1 MLVGQQIG
9 PFEIEKELGSGAM
22 GTVYRA
28 KFHRNGK
35 VIPVAIK
42 MIALGLLGNE
52 GAMARFEREAN
63 ILKQL
68 RHNNIVKLY
77 ATGAYRKTPF
87 IAMEYIDGE
96 ALDRVLARRGRL
108 TWEEVATY
116 GKHLCEALQYAH
128 EKGII
133 HRDLKPSNLMVTREG
148 VLKLTDFGIAKDTDV
163 TALTGAN
170 STIGTAAYMSPEQC
184 KGDRNLTHKSDL
196 YSLGIVFFE
205 LLSGKKPF
213 YADTTVDMFLKH
225 VNERPPRLGKI
236 VQELPP
242 KFEAL
247 ILQLLEKDK
256 EDRPT
261 DAAWVAR
268 ILAEIEE
275 DVFARKSVGLDA
287 VSGRML
293 DRSRSSE
300 TGPLDEADREA
311 ARALKGLKKKKKKKS
326 TEPWFQRKWA
336 QAAGIIALLAAMVVG
351 VYLGTRPPSAES
363 LYASVHQVR
372 QQVESNEKV
381 SGEVM
386 VEAAEKYLQAYGE
399 QPGERTDLAADLFRK
414 GTVRVREKQLGNRFV
429 NPRWREDPDGDDPR
443 AYAAAMA
450 AMQQEQDG
458 RLDDALRFWDQVKG
472 MFPDEAKLPFTFES
486 ATLAKARWGWLAD
499 KRIADI
505 KSARGKVAQLA
516 AKIADAR
523 RFERPIPF
531 DSTNPES
538 LAIRALRLEQFKDED
553 KAAQVWDELKTLAS
567 RDAGLN
573 DWFLLA
579 SERRA
584 GLRRDSGTDAAA
596 NRYRTIQKKVE
607 EAAALDASLKQKK
620 AAGETVRPID
630 WIGLRTQLRDIVDLY
645 GDESGVIA
653 AEVKKAQKLL
663 DDASKEH

>member
-42 MIALGLLGNE
+42 MVALGLLGNE

-133 HRDLKPSNLMVTREG
+133 HRDLKPSNLMVTRDG

-225 VNERPPRLGKI
+225 VNERPPRLGKM

-256 EDRPT
+256 ENRPT
-261 DAAWVAR
+261 DAAWIAR
-268 ILAEIEE
+268 ILGEIEE
-275 DVFARKSVGLDA
+275 DVFARKSAGLDA

-300 TGPLDEADREA
+300 TGPLDESDREA
-311 ARALKGLKKKKKKKS
+311 ARALRGLKKKKKKKQS
-326 TEPWFQRKWA
+326 EPWFQKKWA
-336 QAAGIIALLAAMVVG
+336 QAAGIIAVLAVMAG
-351 VYLGTRPPSAES
+351 GLYWGTRPPSAES
-363 LYASVHQVR
+363 LYAAVHQVR
-372 QQVESNEKV
+372 QQIENHEKV
-381 SGEVM
+381 PPDVM
-386 VEAAEKYLQAYGE
+386 IQTAEKYLREYGD
-399 QPGERTDLAADLFRK
+399 QPGERTDLAAELFRK
-414 GTVRVREKQLGNRFV
+414 GTVRFREKQLANRFS
-429 NPRWREDPDGDDPR
+429 NPTWREDSGGDDPR
-443 AYAAAMA
+443 AYANAML
-450 AMQQEQDG
+450 AMQHEQEG
-458 RLDDALRFWDQVKG
+458 RLNEARGHWEKVKAF
-472 MFPDEAKLPFTFES
+472 FPEEAKLPFALDEG
-486 ATLAKARWGWLAD
+486 TLAKAKWGWLAE

-505 KSARGKVAQLA
+505 KSAGEKDGQLV
-516 AKIADAR
+516 AKIAEHR
-523 RFERPIPF
+523 RFEKSLPF
-531 DSTNPES
+531 DPESPES
-538 LAIRALRLEQFKDED
+538 LAIRATRLEQFKDTD
-553 KAAQVWDELKTLAS
+553 KAADVWDQLKILAS
-567 RDAGLN
+567 KDTGLN

-579 SERRA
+579 SAHRA
-584 GLRRDSGTDAAA
+584 AIARDSGAAGK
-596 NRYRTIQKKVE
+596 RHLMIQKQIDE
-607 EAAALDASLKQKK
+607 SAALYTSLKQKRAK
-620 AAGETVRPID
+620 GETVSAID
-630 WIGLRTQLRDIVDLY
+630 WIRLRTQLREVIELY
-645 GDESGVIA
+645 GDETGVIA
-653 AEVKKAQKLL
+653 GEVKRAQKLL
-663 DDASKEH
+663 DDVSKES